1 MRNNKTML
9 YKTRPSSEKK
19 GVFYLKIFGYLLN
32 MKRVIKLSES
42 DLNRIVKR
50 VIEEQSFGYGPGGSM
65 SLSQASKVQ
74 KVMSDYYNENP
85 HYINQIMQF
94 GTAFIPLLGPFISAG
109 IGLADAGIYYKE
121 GKNSEA
127 GVAAFFAL
135 LPGIGTVVLKIPG
148 VKELGQK
155 GMQTLASKLFSQA
168 PLNAVEQGVVGGI
181 NLNKELIKQ
190 ETNNLVKN
198 MASKVVAK
206 IEDPAIQK
214 KLINLSKDG
223 IQMKAENTAMNMA
236 ATQPIQAGTTGKG
249 TYNPLSV
256 TGNYKP
262 GGTTKRT

>member
-1 MRNNKTML
+1 M
-9 YKTRPSSEKK
+9 KK
-19 GVFYLKIFGYLLN
+19 I
-32 MKRVIKLSES
+32 IKLTES

-50 VIEEQSFGYGPGGSM
+50 IIEEQSFGYGPGGSM

-168 PLNAVEQGVVGGI
+168 PLNAVEQGVVSGI
-181 NLNKELIKQ
+181 NLNKELVKQ
-190 ETNNLVKN
+190 ETNNFVKN
-198 MASKVVAK
+198 MASKVVTK
-206 IEDPAIQK
+206 VEDPAIQK
-214 KLINLSKDG
+214 KLLGLSKDG

-236 ATQPIQAGTTGKG
+236 ASQPIQAGTTGKG

>member
-1 MRNNKTML
+1 M
-9 YKTRPSSEKK
+9 KK
-19 GVFYLKIFGYLLN
+19 I
-32 MKRVIKLSES
+32 IKLRES

-50 VIEEQSFGYGPGGSM
+50 VIEEQTFGYGPGGSM
-65 SLSQASKVQ
+65 SLSQASEVQ

-94 GTAFIPLLGPFISAG
+94 GTAFIPLLGPFISGG

-135 LPGIGTVVLKIPG
+135 LPGIGTVVMKIPG

-155 GMQTLASKLFSQA
+155 GMQALASKLFSQA
-168 PLNAVEQGVVGGI
+168 PLNAVEQGVVSGI

-206 IEDPAIQK
+206 IEDPATHK
-214 KLINLSKDG
+214 KLMDLSKTG
-223 IQMKAENTAMNMA
+223 IQVKAENTAMNMA
-236 ATQPIQAGTTGKG
+236 ATQPTPKTP
-249 TYNPLSV
+249 T
-256 TGNYKP
+256 KP
-262 GGTTKRT
+262 GFFNAVSSSLSKAKLPKRT